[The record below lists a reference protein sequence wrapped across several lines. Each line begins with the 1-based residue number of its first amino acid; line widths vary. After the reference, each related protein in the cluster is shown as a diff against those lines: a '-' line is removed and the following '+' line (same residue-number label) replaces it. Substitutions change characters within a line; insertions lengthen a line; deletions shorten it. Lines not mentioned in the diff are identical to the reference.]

1 MDANEITIQEYF
13 NERVTH
19 WYGAQAKQVY
29 RVTISELCPD
39 GFVHSCPTLIKITD
53 DYYKVEFLDYK
64 GTERAYAYFDGNNK
78 LSAIIGYLKR
88 V

>member
-13 NERVTH
+13 NERVTL

-39 GFVHSCPTLIKITD
+39 GFVLWCPTLRKITD
-53 DYYKVEFLDYK
+53 NYYKVEFMDMPEDVLTWEGFK
-64 GTERAYAYFDGNNK
+64 GCEK
-78 LSAIIGYLKR
+78 LSAIIDYLKR